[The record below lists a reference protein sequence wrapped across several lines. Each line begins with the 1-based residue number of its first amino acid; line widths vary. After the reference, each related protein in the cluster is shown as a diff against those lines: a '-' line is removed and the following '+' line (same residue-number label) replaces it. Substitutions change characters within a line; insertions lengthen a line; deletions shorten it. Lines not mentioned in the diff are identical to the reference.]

1 MSKRKV
7 IGAVDRIDRRS
18 FVYFS
23 LYSWVNAVF
32 NQYYRKVEVHGLE
45 NIPKDAPVIFAPNHQ
60 NALMDALIV
69 LFSSPGDTVFLA
81 RADLF
86 RKKLLAKA
94 LNTLKILPVFRIRDG
109 VEELGKNQEIFD
121 ITVGVLHRKHQLC
134 IMPEGNH
141 ADKRR
146 LRNLGKGIFRIA
158 LKTQEKMGN
167 NPYVKIVPVGL
178 DFSDFV
184 KHYQDLHV
192 VYGKPI
198 EVSEYWDIF
207 VENGP
212 RGMNLLKQR
221 LAEELKPLMI
231 HIETVEYYD
240 MYMGLR
246 TVFNE
251 RMREIMG
258 IEGEKLHDRFVADK
272 EMIRRLDA
280 LLEQGPAAAGEER
293 KLTGEEREIAGAA
306 RELTGEARNLTG
318 EARELT
324 GEEREIAG
332 TARELTGEEQ
342 EFTGDKGEEDVGR
355 PESTGE
361 EDMTAGGKLEQ
372 QKVGARLEQHPADK
386 VVEHV
391 PHRFDPLREKVE
403 GYMKS
408 LEQMNIRDWV
418 VRSEGYTGVRTAWR
432 WLTLLVTL
440 PVFLYGLINNA
451 LVYFLPVRAVRNI
464 KDVQFHSSVKAG
476 LAMLVVVPLSY
487 LVQTLLVGIFTDG
500 WYYWAGYL
508 VLLYPTGKL
517 ALLWYLRLKKTLRG
531 GWFGRQYRRNNKA
544 ATALVQQR
552 KEIIDITEKLIGNRH
567 VTPTG
572 V

>member
-7 IGAVDRIDRRS
+7 IGAVDRIDRRNLI
-18 FVYFS
+18 YHS
-23 LYSWVNAVF
+23 LYSWVKLVF

-94 LNTLKILPVFRIRDG
+94 LNSLKILPVFRIRDG

-141 ADKRR
+141 SDKRR

-167 NPYVKIVPVGL
+167 QPYVKIVPVGL

-184 KHYQDLHV
+184 KHYQNLHI

-198 EVSEYWDIF
+198 EVSDYWDEF
-207 VENGP
+207 QENGP
-212 RGMNLLKQR
+212 RGLNLLKQR
-221 LAEELKPLMI
+221 LADDLKPLMI
-231 HIETVEYYD
+231 DIETVEYYE
-240 MYMGLR
+240 MYLGLR

-258 IEGEKLHDRFVADK
+258 IEGERLHDKFLADK

-280 LLEQGPAAAGEER
+280 RLEEEQQQAAGAMESEQQEPQQADGG
-293 KLTGEEREIAGAA
+293 LQNQQQVGG
-306 RELTGEARNLTG
+306 
-318 EARELT
+318 
-324 GEEREIAG
+324 
-332 TARELTGEEQ
+332 EQ
-342 EFTGDKGEEDVGR
+342 EKR
-355 PESTGE
+355 SQ
-361 EDMTAGGKLEQ
+361 L
-372 QKVGARLEQHPADK
+372 
-386 VVEHV
+386 
-391 PHRFDPLREKVE
+391 FDPLREKVE
-403 GYMKS
+403 RYMQS
-408 LEQMNIRDWV
+408 LEKLNIRDWV
-418 VRSEGYTGVRTAWR
+418 VKDEGYSPARVVWR

-476 LAMLVVVPLSY
+476 LSMLVVMPLSY
-487 LVQTLLVGIFTDG
+487 LLQTLLVGILTDE
-500 WYYWAGYL
+500 WYYWVGYL
-508 VLLYPTGKL
+508 LLLYPTGKL

-531 GWFGRQYRRNNKA
+531 GWFGRQYRKKSKA
-544 ATALVQQR
+544 AVETVKLRQQIVQDT
-552 KEIIDITEKLIGNRH
+552 EELITRNI
-567 VTPTG
+567 
-572 V
+572 